1 MGPMTRPTMD
11 SKSSDSAGLA
21 PSLHR
26 AEPQLSESEFEL
38 FSSLVASH
46 TGIALGAHRRALL
59 EARLGKRLVALG
71 LSTFVDYYRVLKEQD
86 PNGEE
91 LARFV
96 NAVTTNKTEFF
107 REPHHFAYLRER
119 LAPALEGRA
128 DRSLRVWSAGCSSGE
143 EPYTI
148 AITLLE
154 SLRDPA
160 GWDLRILA
168 SDIDT
173 EMLDRAK
180 AGVYRL
186 DDLGGLPR
194 AALRRHFLRGVGE
207 NEGLVRVK
215 ASVRDLVVF
224 RRINLLEA
232 TWPIRTSFDVV
243 FCRNVI
249 IYFDPSTQAQ
259 VLERLVGY
267 VKDEGLLVLGHT
279 EGVHGVVAGLHQAGL
294 TIYRKE
300 GPPCPPPS

>member
-1 MGPMTRPTMD
+1 LVPHD
-11 SKSSDSAGLA
+11 SPLVA
-21 PSLHR
+21 
-26 AEPQLSESEFEL
+26 AERQLTDPEFEL
-38 FSSLVASH
+38 FSALVTSH
-46 TGIALGAHRRALL
+46 TGIALGSRNRALL
-59 EARLGKRLVALG
+59 QARLSKRLGALG
-71 LSTFVDYYRVLKEQD
+71 LSTFMDYYRLLKEQGPD
-86 PNGEE
+86 GKE
-91 LARFV
+91 LAKFV
-96 NAVTTNKTEFF
+96 NAVTTNKTSFF
-107 REPHHFAYLRER
+107 REAHHFTYLRER
-119 LAPALEGRA
+119 LAPALEARDG
-128 DRSLRVWSAGCSSGE
+128 DRGLRIWSAGCSSGE